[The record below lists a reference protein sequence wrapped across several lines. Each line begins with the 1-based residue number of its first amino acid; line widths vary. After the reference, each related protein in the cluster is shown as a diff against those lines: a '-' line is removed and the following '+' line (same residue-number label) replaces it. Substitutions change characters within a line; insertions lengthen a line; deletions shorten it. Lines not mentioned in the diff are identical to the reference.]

1 MIPVPGGQSLSGIV
15 INLSSIVI
23 AKSTIGAGASAV
35 PIHGHQISWNSAAS
49 NVVVDGQAH
58 PLFLPE
64 SSSSLPA
71 NNDPAATLFATT
83 VDGHKIQ
90 ATPSPSVMLIDGQS
104 IMRGKG
110 PILVSST
117 WVAMHSDGDL
127 VIGTSTLQNFLTS
140 LPNSAQI
147 LAAAG
152 QATTVLSNG
161 VVVAGSVMTTN
172 AKAVTV
178 AGTLSSLGTNSLVE
192 GASMMPISTPALAAS
207 ITAAGQAV
215 TVLAN
220 GDVIISVTTLT
231 PDDPVI
237 TIAGTPTSLGPQGLV
252 VGASTIALSSS
263 QPTSSIKIGGQVFP
277 MSLATNGTVVAGTTI
292 QAGQLSITILGTPV
306 ALKPHGLVVGTSTIP
321 YQGTV
326 PSPIYGIA
334 ALSSLVS
341 TAVLHHPPKLEQQAR
356 IRRRII
362 ALELVSAW
370 RRSWEAKRRSRSS
383 GVFSQQQR

>member
-1 MIPVPGGQSLSGIV
+1 M
-15 INLSSIVI
+15 
-23 AKSTIGAGASAV
+23 
-35 PIHGHQISWNSAAS
+35 
-49 NVVVDGQAH
+49 VDGQAH

-90 ATPSPSVMLIDGQS
+90 AAPSPGIMLIDGQS
-104 IMRGKG
+104 ITRGKG

-117 WVAMHSDGDL
+117 WVALHSDGNL

-152 QATTVLSNG
+152 QPTTVLSNG
-161 VVVAGSVMTTN
+161 VVVAGSIMTTN
-172 AKAVTV
+172 AEAVTV
-178 AGTLSSLGTNSLVE
+178 AGTPSSLGTNSLVE
-192 GASMMPISTPALAAS
+192 GASTITISTPSLAAS

-220 GDVIISVTTLT
+220 GDVIISGTTLA
-231 PDDPVI
+231 PVDPVI
-237 TIAGTPTSLGPQGLV
+237 TIGGTPISLGLQGLV

-263 QPTSSIKIGGQVFP
+263 QPTSSITIGGQVFP
-277 MSLATNGTVVAGTTI
+277 MSLATNGIVVAGTTV
-292 QAGQLSITILGTPV
+292 QTGQPPITILGTPV

-326 PSPIYGIA
+326 PSSTYGIGGFI
-334 ALSSLVS
+334 VS
-341 TAVLHHPPKLEQQAR
+341 GFNGGLTPPSKTGTAGSNQMQNN
-356 IRRRII
+356 
-362 ALELVSAW
+362 ST
-370 RRSWEAKRRSRSS
+370 
-383 GVFSQQQR
+383 